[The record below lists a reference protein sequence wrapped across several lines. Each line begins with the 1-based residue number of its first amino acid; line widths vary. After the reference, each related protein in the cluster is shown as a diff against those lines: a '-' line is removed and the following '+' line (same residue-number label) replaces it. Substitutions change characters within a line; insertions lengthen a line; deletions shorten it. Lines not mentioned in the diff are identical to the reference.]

1 MKISLGMFLVLL
13 DALSASMSIIDNKT
27 IFKYDRK
34 VRENVL
40 NALHKE
46 ISEQEIDLTLIKS

>member
-13 DALSASMSIIDNKT
+13 DALSASMSIIDNKS

-40 NALHKE
+40 NALYKE